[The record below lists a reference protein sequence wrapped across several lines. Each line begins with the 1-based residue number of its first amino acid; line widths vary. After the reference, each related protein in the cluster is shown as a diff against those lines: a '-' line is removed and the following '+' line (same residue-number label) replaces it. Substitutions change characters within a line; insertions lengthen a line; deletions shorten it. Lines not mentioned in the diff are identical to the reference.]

1 VAAPDDEKDANASA
15 AVADDATVTV
25 AVADDPRSGLEPKP
39 HLVAV
44 PWDLHEYKDTEEGN

>member
-1 VAAPDDEKDANASA
+1 MAAPDDEKDANASA